1 MSVLVAVTGVTGLVG
16 GAVARELTSQAF
28 NIRAVVRIVKSGST
42 QLDGAIHYV
51 AVGDIASDTDWS
63 IALTGVDCVI
73 HCAARAH
80 VMDQTQPDA
89 LAAYRTVNVEGT
101 RRLAE
106 QAAAAGVKRLIFLSS
121 VKVNG
126 ETTEGL
132 QYPFGSS
139 GSVLDDPSAIGV
151 TVEKKA
157 VETSDFAAPE
167 DPYGISKWE
176 SEQALWEVSAKT
188 GLEVVVVRAP
198 LVYGPG
204 VKGNLARLLKLV
216 RSGVPL
222 PLGAV
227 HNKRSLIGLDNLVDL
242 LIRCVDHP
250 AAAGQTFLVSDG
262 EDLSTPDLLRR
273 MAAAMGRSARLFP
286 VPVSLLRLA
295 GSALGK
301 RAEIDRLVG
310 SLQIDSSYTRRVL
323 GWAPSVSVQEGIRR
337 MVQST

>member
-1 MSVLVAVTGVTGLVG
+1 MRSLVAATGATGFVG
-16 GAVARELTSQAF
+16 RAVVCKLASRAF
-28 NIRAVVRIVKSGST
+28 NVRAVVRTVNTSSSLAVNNITHTV
-42 QLDGAIHYV
+42 
-51 AVGDIASDTDWS
+51 VGDIDSHTDWS
-63 IALTGVDCVI
+63 AALIGVDCVI
-73 HCAARAH
+73 HCAARTH
-80 VMDQTQPDA
+80 VMHDTEADVF
-89 LAAYRTVNVEGT
+89 AAYRSVNVAGT

-106 QAAAAGVKRLIFLSS
+106 QAAAAGVGRLVFLSS
-121 VKVNG
+121 LKVNG
-126 ETTEGL
+126 ETTDGL
-132 QYPFGSS
+132 ARPFGSS
-139 GSVLDDPSAIGV
+139 WAVCPSDGAG
-151 TVEKKA
+151 A
-157 VETSDFAAPE
+157 HNDAPPE

-176 SEQALWEVSAKT
+176 AEQALWEVSAKT
-188 GLEVVVVRAP
+188 GLEVVVVRSP

-227 HNKRSLIGLDNLVDL
+227 RNKRSLIGLDNLVDL

-262 EDLSTPDLLRR
+262 EDLSTPDLLRH
-273 MAAAMGRSARLFP
+273 MAAAMGRSARLFT

-310 SLQIDSSYTRRVL
+310 SLQVDSSYTRQVL
-323 GWAPSVSVQEGIRR
+323 GWAPPVSVQEGIRR
-337 MVQST
+337 MVQGA